1 MSLSPPPLES
11 DVQKQVDDVQA
22 APTNSEFPCKQ
33 CGASLVFKP
42 GVNALSCP
50 YCGCENLIEASE
62 QEIKELDFKA
72 YLKQELPKLDSQ
84 ESLFIKCDSCGA
96 ESSTEANVTSQS
108 CPFCDSPIVA
118 TAQSKKLL
126 KPKSLLPFKI
136 SKGAAKKSY
145 STWLNKLWF
154 APNALKKRAKLD
166 VPISG
171 VYVPY
176 WTYDANTASSYRGQR
191 GTYYYTNETRT
202 RKNANGEEETYTE
215 RVRHTR
221 WTYVSGRVY
230 RSFDDVLIVA
240 SKSLPRKYMRKLE
253 PWDLDKLLPYQDEY
267 LSGFR
272 CESYQVGLEEGFNR
286 AKELMDDEIRDGVR
300 SDIGGDEQRISSVST
315 QHNDVTFKHILLPVW
330 LSAYKYRNKV
340 YRFMV
345 NARTGEVQG
354 ERPWS
359 WLKISMT
366 VIAVLALAA
375 VAYIFSR

>member
-1 MSLSPPPLES
+1 
-11 DVQKQVDDVQA
+11 
-22 APTNSEFPCKQ
+22 
-33 CGASLVFKP
+33 
-42 GVNALSCP
+42 
-50 YCGCENLIEASE
+50 
-62 QEIKELDFKA
+62 
-72 YLKQELPKLDSQ
+72 
-84 ESLFIKCDSCGA
+84 
-96 ESSTEANVTSQS
+96 
-108 CPFCDSPIVA
+108 
-118 TAQSKKLL
+118 
-126 KPKSLLPFKI
+126 
-136 SKGAAKKSY
+136 
-145 STWLNKLWF
+145 
-154 APNALKKRAKLD
+154 
-166 VPISG
+166 
-171 VYVPY
+171 
-176 WTYDANTASSYRGQR
+176 
-191 GTYYYTNETRT
+191 
-202 RKNANGEEETYTE
+202 
-215 RVRHTR
+215 
-221 WTYVSGRVY
+221 
-230 RSFDDVLIVA
+230 
-240 SKSLPRKYMRKLE
+240 MRKLE